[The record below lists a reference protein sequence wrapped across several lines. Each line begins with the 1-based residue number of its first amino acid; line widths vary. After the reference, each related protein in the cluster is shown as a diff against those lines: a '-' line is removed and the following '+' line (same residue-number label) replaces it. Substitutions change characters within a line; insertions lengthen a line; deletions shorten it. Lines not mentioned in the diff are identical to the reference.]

1 MADDQSKAPKKKA
14 AANRPASY
22 EVGYAKPPAETRFK
36 PGQSGNPRG
45 RPKGAKNKPQ
55 HISNETLHDII
66 LSEAYRKVTITE
78 GNKRK
83 EIPILRATVRS
94 IALGAA
100 KGQHSAQKLLL
111 DIVNKTEAARRQTIE
126 RTAEEF
132 VQYQFEWEEVF
143 EQFRAKG
150 LPLPNPAPHP
160 HDLQFDEATS
170 AITIIGPQ
178 NEAEKLKWEKVS
190 DSLQRLEESIA
201 ELQIMR
207 EDPENSDITN
217 LIDDDIAFYGSI
229 CSRLR
234 TALNGWRKRT
244 QMKTS

>member
-14 AANRPASY
+14 VANRPTSY

-55 HISNETLHDII
+55 HISTDTLHDII

-94 IALGAA
+94 IALAAA
-100 KGQHSAQKLLL
+100 KGQPSAQKLLI
-111 DIVNKTEAARRQTIE
+111 DIVNKTETAKRQDYE

-143 EQFRAKG
+143 EQYRAKG

-160 HDLQFDEATS
+160 HDLQFDEATG

-178 NEAEKLKWEKVS
+178 NEAQKLKWEKLS
-190 DSLQRLEESIA
+190 DDLQRVEDSIA
-201 ELQIMR
+201 DLQKLSS
-207 EDPENSDITN
+207 DPKNRDIKH
-217 LIDDDIAFYGSI
+217 LIEDDIASEITIRDSI
-229 CSRLR
+229 RAALR
-234 TALNGWRKRT
+234 GWRKRV
-244 QMKTS
+244 

>member
-14 AANRPASY
+14 VANRPASY
-22 EVGYAKPPAETRFK
+22 EVGYAKPPAKTRFK

-55 HISNETLHDII
+55 HISTDTLHDII

-94 IALGAA
+94 IALAAA

-111 DIVNKTEAARRQTIE
+111 DIVNKTEAAKRQAYE
-126 RTAEEF
+126 RTAQEF

-143 EQFRAKG
+143 EQYRAKG

-160 HDLQFDEATS
+160 HDLQFDEATG

-178 NEAEKLKWEKVS
+178 NEAQKLKWEQAS
-190 DSLQRLEESIA
+190 DSLQRLEGSIA
-201 ELQIMR
+201 ELQSMR
-207 EDPENSDITN
+207 EDPENCDIKH
-217 LIDDDIAFYGSI
+217 LIDDDIAFYTNI
-229 CSRLR
+229 CDRIR
-234 TALNGWRKRT
+234 AALKGWRRRT
-244 QMKTS
+244 

>member
-14 AANRPASY
+14 AAKRPASY

-55 HISNETLHDII
+55 HISTETLHDII

-83 EIPILRATVRS
+83 EIPILRATIRS
-94 IALGAA
+94 IAFAAA
-100 KGQHSAQKLLL
+100 KGQPSAQKLLL
-111 DIVNKTEAARRQTIE
+111 DIVNKTEAAKRQAYE
-126 RTAEEF
+126 RTAQEF
-132 VQYQFEWEEVF
+132 VQYQIEWEEVF
-143 EQFRAKG
+143 EQCIAKG

-160 HDLQFDEATS
+160 HDLQFDEATG

-178 NEAEKLKWEKVS
+178 NEAQKLNWEKGS

-207 EDPENSDITN
+207 EDPENCDIKH
-217 LIDDDIAFYGSI
+217 LIDDDIAFYTNI
-229 CSRLR
+229 RDR
-234 TALNGWRKRT
+234 IRAALKGWRRRT
-244 QMKTS
+244 

>member
-14 AANRPASY
+14 AANRAASY

-45 RPKGAKNKPQ
+45 RPKGAKNKRQ
-55 HISNETLHDII
+55 HISTETLHDII

-94 IALGAA
+94 IALAAA
-100 KGQHSAQKLLL
+100 KGQPSAQKLLL
-111 DIVNKTEAARRQTIE
+111 DIVNKTEAARRQAIE

-143 EQFRAKG
+143 EQCRAKG

-160 HDLQFDEATS
+160 HDLQFDEAS
-170 AITIIGPQ
+170 GAITIIGPQ
-178 NEAEKLKWEKVS
+178 NEAKKLKWEKLS
-190 DSLQRLEESIA
+190 DDLQGIEDCID
-201 ELQIMR
+201 ELQKLCTDPKN
-207 EDPENSDITN
+207 EDIKH
-217 LIDDDIAFYGSI
+217 LIEDDIAFETSTRDRI
-229 CSRLR
+229 RA
-234 TALNGWRKRT
+234 ALKGWRRRT
-244 QMKTS
+244 

>member
-14 AANRPASY
+14 VANLPNSY

-55 HISNETLHDII
+55 HISTDTLHDII

-94 IALGAA
+94 IALAAA
-100 KGQHSAQKLLL
+100 KGQPSAQKLLL
-111 DIVNKTEAARRQTIE
+111 DIVNKTEAARRQAYE
-126 RTAEEF
+126 RTAQEF

-143 EQFRAKG
+143 EQYRANG

-160 HDLQFDEATS
+160 HDLQFDEATG
-170 AITIIGPQ
+170 AITIIRPQ
-178 NEAEKLKWEKVS
+178 NEAQKLKWEKVS
-190 DSLQRLEESIA
+190 DSLQRLEESIT

-207 EDPENSDITN
+207 EDPENCDIKH
-217 LIDDDIAFYGSI
+217 LIDDDIAFYTNI
-229 CSRLR
+229 CCRLR
-234 TALNGWRKRT
+234 AALNGWRKRT
-244 QMKTS
+244 

>member
-1 MADDQSKAPKKKA
+1 MADDHNKANKKEA
-14 AANRPASY
+14 TANRSDIY
-22 EVGYAKPPAETRFK
+22 EVGYAKPPTATRFK

-55 HISNETLHDII
+55 QISTETLHDII
-66 LSEAYRKVTITE
+66 LSEAYRNVTITE
-78 GNKRK
+78 GNKRR

-94 IALGAA
+94 IALAAA
-100 KGQHSAQKLLL
+100 KGQPSAQKLLL
-111 DIVNKTEAARRQTIE
+111 DIVNKTETAKRQDNE

-143 EQFRAKG
+143 EQYRSKG

-178 NEAEKLKWEKVS
+178 NEAEKLKWEKV
-190 DSLQRLEESIA
+190 
-201 ELQIMR
+201 
-207 EDPENSDITN
+207 
-217 LIDDDIAFYGSI
+217 
-229 CSRLR
+229 
-234 TALNGWRKRT
+234 
-244 QMKTS
+244 

>member
-1 MADDQSKAPKKKA
+1 MADDQSKAPRKKA
-14 AANRPASY
+14 AAKRPASY

-55 HISNETLHDII
+55 HISTDTLHDII

-100 KGQHSAQKLLL
+100 KGQPSAQKLLL
-111 DIVNKTEAARRQTIE
+111 DIVNKTEAARRQAYE
-126 RTAEEF
+126 RTAHEF
-132 VQYQFEWEEVF
+132 VQYQFEWEQVF
-143 EQFRAKG
+143 EQHRANG

-160 HDLQFDEATS
+160 HDLQFDEATG

-178 NEAEKLKWEKVS
+178 NEAQKLKWEKAS
-190 DSLQRLEESIA
+190 ESLQRLEESIA

-207 EDPENSDITN
+207 EDPENCDIKH
-217 LIDDDIAFYGSI
+217 LIDDDIAFYTKI
-229 CSRLR
+229 CDRIR
-234 TALNGWRKRT
+234 AALKGWRRRT
-244 QMKTS
+244 

>member
-14 AANRPASY
+14 IANRPASY
-22 EVGYAKPPAETRFK
+22 EVGYAKPPAKTRFQ

-45 RPKGAKNKPQ
+45 RPTGAKNKPQ
-55 HISNETLHDII
+55 HISTDTLHDII

-94 IALGAA
+94 IALAAA
-100 KGQHSAQKLLL
+100 KGQPSAQKLLL
-111 DIVNKTEAARRQTIE
+111 DIVNKTEAARRQAIE
-126 RTAEEF
+126 RTAQEF

-160 HDLQFDEATS
+160 HDLEFDEATG

-178 NEAEKLKWEKVS
+178 NEAQKLNWEKAS
-190 DSLQRLEESIA
+190 DSLQRLEESIT

-207 EDPENSDITN
+207 QDPENCDIKH
-217 LIDDDIAFYGSI
+217 LIDDDIAFYTRIS
-229 CSRLR
+229 CRLGA
-234 TALNGWRKRT
+234 ALNGWRRRT
-244 QMKTS
+244 

>member
-14 AANRPASY
+14 AANRSASY
-22 EVGYAKPPAETRFK
+22 EVGYAKPPAATRFK

-55 HISNETLHDII
+55 HISTETLHDII

-78 GNKRK
+78 GNKRM

-111 DIVNKTEAARRQTIE
+111 DIVNKTETAKRQDYE

-132 VQYQFEWEEVF
+132 VQYQFEWEEIF
-143 EQFRAKG
+143 EQYRAKG

-160 HDLQFDEATS
+160 HDLPFDEATG

-178 NEAEKLKWEKVS
+178 NEAEKLKWEKLS
-190 DSLQRLEESIA
+190 DDLQGVEDSIA
-201 ELQIMR
+201 DLKKLR
-207 EDPENSDITN
+207 ADPKNEDIKR
-217 LIDDDIAFYGSI
+217 LIEDDIAFEI
-229 CSRLR
+229 NIRDR
-234 TALNGWRKRT
+234 IRKALKGWRKR
-244 QMKTS
+244 S

>member
-1 MADDQSKAPKKKA
+1 MADDQSKAPKKKTV
-14 AANRPASY
+14 ANRPASY
-22 EVGYAKPPAETRFK
+22 EIGYAKPPAETRFK

-55 HISNETLHDII
+55 HISTDTLHDII
-66 LSEAYRKVTITE
+66 ISEAYRKVTITE

-94 IALGAA
+94 IALAAA
-100 KGQHSAQKLLL
+100 KGQPSAQKLLI
-111 DIVNKTEAARRQTIE
+111 DIVNKTETAKRQDYE

-143 EQFRAKG
+143 EQYRAKG

-160 HDLQFDEATS
+160 HDLQFDEATG

-178 NEAEKLKWEKVS
+178 NEAQKLKWEKLS
-190 DSLQRLEESIA
+190 DDLQRVEDSIA
-201 ELQIMR
+201 DLQKLSS
-207 EDPENSDITN
+207 DPKNRDIKH
-217 LIDDDIAFYGSI
+217 LIEDDIASEITIRDSI
-229 CSRLR
+229 RAALR
-234 TALNGWRKRT
+234 GWRKRV
-244 QMKTS
+244 

>member
-22 EVGYAKPPAETRFK
+22 EVGYTKPPAETRFK

-45 RPKGAKNKPQ
+45 RPKGAKNKSQ

-78 GNKRK
+78 GNKRR
-83 EIPILRATVRS
+83 EIPLLRATVRS

-100 KGQHSAQKLLL
+100 KGQPSAQKLLL
-111 DIVNKTEAARRQTIE
+111 DIVNKTEAARRQAYE
-126 RTAEEF
+126 RTAQEF

-143 EQFRAKG
+143 EQYRANG

-160 HDLQFDEATS
+160 HDLQFDEATG

-178 NEAEKLKWEKVS
+178 NEAQKLKWEKLS
-190 DSLQRLEESIA
+190 DDLQDIEGSIA
-201 ELQIMR
+201 DLEKLSA
-207 EDPENSDITN
+207 DPKNRDIKH
-217 LIDDDIAFYGSI
+217 LIDDEIAFESNI
-229 CSRLR
+229 RDRIR
-234 TALNGWRKRT
+234 TALKGWRRRIQPK
-244 QMKTS
+244 